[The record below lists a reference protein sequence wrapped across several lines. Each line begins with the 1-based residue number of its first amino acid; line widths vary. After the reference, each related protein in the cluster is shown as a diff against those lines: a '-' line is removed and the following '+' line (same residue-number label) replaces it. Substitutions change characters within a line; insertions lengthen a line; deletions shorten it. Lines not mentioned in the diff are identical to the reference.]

1 MQRMYNKKKY
11 IEIVDDILQH
21 ITSGQTSEK
30 HLFSKFTRIYKLESL
45 PENKLVIGE
54 VGIRGLLN
62 GNPHTFSYN
71 KDYKLNNSNSIEWN
85 IIDNNSRDIN
95 RPDENSIFEVSYLFN
110 NNSGLTDVNTGS
122 VLRTI
127 VEGISKEIE
136 SLYNEMESVYKD
148 GFIETS
154 SGTSLDNVVSILGI
168 KRKSPTRAYGYVTF
182 FKNSEPDT
190 ITNTEILLFD
200 GIQSY
205 ELKNKPTKKIKSII
219 GIHQNNNYEFLLN
232 KDYSLN
238 LSNNTINWLPDGKR
252 PDEQRELTI
261 EYETYQKVI
270 IPNGTIVS
278 TSSTNPKNIIS
289 FETKQDVYMER
300 NQEGKWESTIDVIAI
315 DPGSSGNV
323 IAGSINVMPK
333 PPIGVD
339 RVINRSNTEGG
350 SDYEYDAYLRDRAK
364 KILDEKGKATAL
376 SLQTAIDSLEGV
388 NSTKILDMPDD
399 ISGIVKIIVDGGDA
413 KEIEKTIEE
422 TKAAGIRVEFDRPM
436 IVLLD
441 IRVILLVKKNIFN
454 KEQIIASAE
463 KHIRNYLSSLKIGN
477 SLIIN
482 QLISLLLSIEQVGDV
497 KDLVIDAYREKQDN
511 TPNLTAESIKMT
523 YNRDNII
530 INYNE
535 RLYLRNIKIE
545 ILEDSIDVNTRS
557 IR

>member
-1 MQRMYNKKKY
+1 MYNKKKY

-21 ITSGQTSEK
+21 ITRGKTSEK
-30 HLFSKFTRIYKLESL
+30 HLFSNSSRIYKLESL
-45 PENKLVIGE
+45 PENKLVVGE
-54 VGIRGLLN
+54 IEVRGFLN
-62 GNPHTFSYN
+62 GTPHTFSYD
-71 KDYKLNNSNSIEWN
+71 KDYKIRDTTSIEWN
-85 IIDNNSRDIN
+85 VSENNYSRDIS
-95 RPDENSIFEVSYLFN
+95 RPDENSIFEVSYVFN
-110 NNSGLTDVNTGS
+110 NSSGLTDVNTGS

-136 SLYNEMESVYKD
+136 SLYDEMESVYKD

-154 SGTSLDNVVSILGI
+154 SGSSLDHVVSILGI

-190 ITNTEILLFD
+190 VTNTEILLFD
-200 GIQSY
+200 GIESY
-205 ELKNKPTKKIKSII
+205 ELKNKPIKKIKSIV
-219 GIHQNNNYEFLLN
+219 GIFQNTNYKFELN

-238 LSNNTINWLPDGKR
+238 LNDNTISWLSDGKR
-252 PDEQRELTI
+252 PDEQKELTI

-270 IPNGTIVS
+270 IPTGTVVS
-278 TSSTNPKNIIS
+278 TSSTNPKNIVG

-300 NQEGKWESTIDVIAI
+300 KQEGKWEATIDIIAI
-315 DPGSSGNV
+315 DPGTSGNV

-350 SDYEYDAYLRDRAK
+350 SDFEYDDYLRERAK

-376 SLQTAIDSLEGV
+376 SLQTAIDSIEGV
-388 NSTKILDMPDD
+388 NSTKIIDMPDE
-399 ISGIVKIIVDGGDA
+399 ISGIVKVIVDGGDR

-422 TKAAGIRVEFDRPM
+422 TKAAGIKVEFDRPM

-441 IRVILLVKKNIFN
+441 MKVILLVKKNIFN
-454 KEQIIASAE
+454 KEQIITSAE
-463 KHIRNYLSSLKIGN
+463 KYIRNYLSSLKIGN

-497 KDLVIDAYREKQDN
+497 KDLVIDAFREKQDK
-511 TPNLTAESIKMT
+511 TINLTAESSKMT

-535 RLYLRNIKIE
+535 RLYLRNIKID
-545 ILEDSIDVNTRS
+545 ILEDNVDVNTRP

>member
-1 MQRMYNKKKY
+1 MYNKKRY

-21 ITSGQTSEK
+21 ITRGQTSEK
-30 HLFSKFTRIYKLESL
+30 HLFSNSSRIYKLESL
-45 PENKLVIGE
+45 PENKFVVGE
-54 VGIRGLLN
+54 IKVRGFLN
-62 GNPHTFSYN
+62 GNPHNFAYDR
-71 KDYKLNNSNSIEWN
+71 DYKIRDTNSIEWN
-85 IIDNNSRDIN
+85 ISENNSRDIS
-95 RPDENSIFEVSYLFN
+95 RPDENSLFEVSYVFN
-110 NNSGLTDVNTGS
+110 NSSGLTDVNTGS

-127 VEGISKEIE
+127 VEGISKEVE
-136 SLYNEMESVYKD
+136 SLYDEMESVYKD

-154 SGTSLDNVVSILGI
+154 SGSSLDHVVSILGI

-190 ITNTEILLFD
+190 VTNTEILLFD
-200 GIQSY
+200 GIESY
-205 ELKNKPTKKIKSII
+205 ELKNKPIKKIKSIV
-219 GIHQNNNYEFLLN
+219 GIFQNNNYEFQLN
-232 KDYSLN
+232 KDYSVNLN
-238 LSNNTINWLPDGKR
+238 DNTISWLSDGKR

-270 IPNGTIVS
+270 IPTGTVVS
-278 TSSTNPKNIIS
+278 TSSTNPKNIVS

-300 NQEGKWESTIDVIAI
+300 KQEGKWEATIDILAI
-315 DPGSSGNV
+315 DPGTYGNV

-350 SDYEYDAYLRDRAK
+350 SDFEYDDDLRERAK
-364 KILDEKGKATAL
+364 KILDEKGKATGL
-376 SLQTAIDSLEGV
+376 SLQTAIDSIEGV
-388 NSTKILDMPDD
+388 NSTKIIDMPDE
-399 ISGIVKIIVDGGDA
+399 ISGIVKVIVDGGDS

-422 TKAAGIRVEFDRPM
+422 TKAAGIKVEFDRPM

-441 IRVILLVKKNIFN
+441 MRVILLVKKNIFN

-497 KDLVIDAYREKQDN
+497 KDLVIDAFREKQDKTIN
-511 TPNLTAESIKMT
+511 VSAESNKMT

-535 RLYLRNIKIE
+535 RLYLRNIKID
-545 ILEDSIDVNTRS
+545 ILEENIDVNTRP

>member
-1 MQRMYNKKKY
+1 MYNKKKY

-21 ITSGQTSEK
+21 ITRGQTSEK
-30 HLFSKFTRIYKLESL
+30 HLFFNSTRIYKLESL
-45 PENKLVIGE
+45 PENKLVVGE
-54 VGIRGLLN
+54 IEVRGFLN
-62 GNPHTFSYN
+62 GNRHTFSYD
-71 KDYKLNNSNSIEWN
+71 KDYKIRDKTSIEWK
-85 IIDNNSRDIN
+85 ISENNSRDIS
-95 RPDENSIFEVSYLFN
+95 RPDENSIFEVSYVFN
-110 NNSGLTDVNTGS
+110 NSSGLTDVNTGS
-122 VLRTI
+122 VIRTI

-136 SLYNEMESVYKD
+136 SLYDEMESVYKD

-154 SGTSLDNVVSILGI
+154 SGSSLDNVVSLLGI
-168 KRKSPTRAYGYVTF
+168 KRKSPTRAFGYVTF

-190 ITNTEILLFD
+190 VTNTEILLFD
-200 GIQSY
+200 GIDSY
-205 ELKNKPTKKIKSII
+205 ELKNKPVKKIKSIG
-219 GIHQNNNYEFLLN
+219 GIYQNNNYEFQLN

-238 LSNNTINWLPDGKR
+238 LNDNTISWLSDGKR

-270 IPNGTIVS
+270 IPSGTIVS
-278 TSSTNPKNIIS
+278 ISSTNPKNIVS

-300 NQEGKWESTIDVIAI
+300 KQEGKWEATIDIIAI
-315 DPGSSGNV
+315 DPGTYGNV

-350 SDYEYDAYLRDRAK
+350 SDFEYDADLRERAK
-364 KILDEKGKATAL
+364 KILDEKGKATVL
-376 SLQTAIDSLEGV
+376 SLQTAIESIEGV
-388 NSTKILDMPDD
+388 NSTKIIDMPDE
-399 ISGIVKIIVDGGDA
+399 ISGIVKVIVDGGDG

-441 IRVILLVKKNIFN
+441 MRVMLLVKKNVFN
-454 KEQIIASAE
+454 KEQIISSAE
-463 KHIRNYLSSLKIGN
+463 KYIRNYLSSLKIGN

-497 KDLVIDAYREKQDN
+497 KDLVIDAFREKQDK
-511 TPNLTAESIKMT
+511 TINLTAESSKMT
-523 YNRDNII
+523 YNRDNIV

-535 RLYLRNIKIE
+535 RLYLRNIKID
-545 ILEDSIDVNTRS
+545 ILEDKTT
-557 IR
+557 

>member
-1 MQRMYNKKKY
+1 MYNKKKY

-30 HLFSKFTRIYKLESL
+30 HLFSNSNRIYKLESL
-45 PENKLVIGE
+45 PENKLVVGE
-54 VGIRGLLN
+54 IGIRGFLN
-62 GNPHTFSYN
+62 GNSHTFSYD
-71 KDYKLNNSNSIEWN
+71 KDYKIRDSNSIEWN
-85 IIDNNSRDIN
+85 ISDNNSRDIN
-95 RPDENSIFEVSYLFN
+95 RPDENSIFEVSYIFN
-110 NNSGLTDVNTGS
+110 NSSGLTDVNTGS

-127 VEGISKEIE
+127 VEGISKEIA
-136 SLYNEMESVYKD
+136 SLYDEMESVYKD

-154 SGTSLDNVVSILGI
+154 SGSSLDHVVSILGI

-190 ITNTEILLFD
+190 VTNTEILLFD
-200 GIQSY
+200 GIESY
-205 ELKNKPTKKIKSII
+205 ELKNKPIKKIKSIV
-219 GIHQNNNYEFLLN
+219 GIYQNNNYEFQLN
-232 KDYSLN
+232 KDYSSNLN
-238 LSNNTINWLPDGKR
+238 DNTISWLSDGKR

-261 EYETYQKVI
+261 EYETYQQVI
-270 IPNGTIVS
+270 IPGGTIVS
-278 TSSTNPKNIIS
+278 TSSTNPKNIVS
-289 FETKQDVYMER
+289 FETKQDAYMER
-300 NQEGKWESTIDVIAI
+300 NQEGKWEATVDIIAI
-315 DPGSSGNV
+315 DPGTHGNV

-350 SDYEYDAYLRDRAK
+350 SDFEYDADLRERAK

-376 SLQTAIDSLEGV
+376 SLQTAIESIEGV
-388 NSTKILDMPDD
+388 NSTKIIDMPDE
-399 ISGIVKIIVDGGDA
+399 IYGIVKVIVDGGDS

-436 IVLLD
+436 VVLLD
-441 IRVILLVKKNIFN
+441 MRVILLVKKNVFN
-454 KEQIIASAE
+454 KEQIITSAE
-463 KHIRNYLSSLKIGN
+463 KYIRNYLSSLKIGN

-497 KDLVIDAYREKQDN
+497 KDIVIDAFREKQDK
-511 TPNLTAESIKMT
+511 TINLTVESSKMT

-535 RLYLRNIKIE
+535 RLYLRNIKID
-545 ILEDSIDVNTRS
+545 ILEDTMDVNTRS

>member
-1 MQRMYNKKKY
+1 MYNKKRY

-21 ITSGQTSEK
+21 ITRGQTSEK
-30 HLFSKFTRIYKLESL
+30 HLFSNSTRIYKLESL
-45 PENKLVIGE
+45 PENKLVVGE
-54 VGIRGLLN
+54 IEVRGFLN
-62 GNPHTFSYN
+62 GNPHTFSYD
-71 KDYKLNNSNSIEWN
+71 KDYKIRDKTSIEWN
-85 IIDNNSRDIN
+85 ISENNSRDIS
-95 RPDENSIFEVSYLFN
+95 RPDENSIFEVSYVFN
-110 NNSGLTDVNTGS
+110 NSSGLTDVNTGS

-136 SLYNEMESVYKD
+136 SLYDEMESVYKD

-154 SGTSLDNVVSILGI
+154 SGSSLDNVVSILGI

-190 ITNTEILLFD
+190 VTNTEILLFD
-200 GIQSY
+200 GIESY
-205 ELKNKPTKKIKSII
+205 ELKNKPIKKIKSIV
-219 GIHQNNNYEFLLN
+219 GIYQNNNYEFQLN
-232 KDYSLN
+232 KDYLLN
-238 LSNNTINWLPDGKR
+238 INDNTISWLSDGKR

-270 IPNGTIVS
+270 IPSGTIVS

-300 NQEGKWESTIDVIAI
+300 KQEGKWEATIDIIAI
-315 DPGSSGNV
+315 DPGTSGNV

-350 SDYEYDAYLRDRAK
+350 SDFEYDADLRERAK
-364 KILDEKGKATAL
+364 KILDEKGKATVL
-376 SLQTAIDSLEGV
+376 SLQTAIESIEGV
-388 NSTKILDMPDD
+388 NSTKIIDMPDE
-399 ISGIVKIIVDGGDA
+399 ISGIVKVIVDGGDG

-441 IRVILLVKKNIFN
+441 MRVILLVKKNIFN

-497 KDLVIDAYREKQDN
+497 KDVVIDAFREKQDK
-511 TPNLTAESIKMT
+511 TINLTVESSKMT

-535 RLYLRNIKIE
+535 RLYLRNIKID
-545 ILEDSIDVNTRS
+545 ILEDKTT
-557 IR
+557 

>member
-1 MQRMYNKKKY
+1 MYNKKKY

-205 ELKNKPTKKIKSII
+205 ELKNKPIKKIKSII

-238 LSNNTINWLPDGKR
+238 LNNNTIDWLPDGKR

-300 NQEGKWESTIDVIAI
+300 NQEGKWEATIDVIAI

-388 NSTKILDMPDD
+388 NSTKIIDMPDD
-399 ISGIVKIIVDGGDA
+399 ISGIVKVIVDGGDA

>member
-1 MQRMYNKKKY
+1 MYNKKKY
-11 IEIVDDILQH
+11 IEIVDNILQH
-21 ITSGQTSEK
+21 ITRGKTSEK
-30 HLFSKFTRIYKLESL
+30 HLFSNSSRIYKLESL
-45 PENKLVIGE
+45 PENKLVVGE
-54 VGIRGLLN
+54 IEVRGFLN
-62 GNPHTFSYN
+62 GTPHTFSYD
-71 KDYKLNNSNSIEWN
+71 KDYKIRDTTSIEWN
-85 IIDNNSRDIN
+85 VSENNYSRDIS
-95 RPDENSIFEVSYLFN
+95 RPDENSIFEVSYVFN
-110 NNSGLTDVNTGS
+110 NSSGLTDVNTGS

-136 SLYNEMESVYKD
+136 SLYDEMESVYKD

-154 SGTSLDNVVSILGI
+154 SGSSLDHVVSILGI

-190 ITNTEILLFD
+190 VTNTEILLFD
-200 GIQSY
+200 GIESY
-205 ELKNKPTKKIKSII
+205 ELKNKPIKKIKSIV
-219 GIHQNNNYEFLLN
+219 GIFQNTNYKFELN

-238 LSNNTINWLPDGKR
+238 LNDNTISWLSDGKR
-252 PDEQRELTI
+252 PDEQKELTI

-270 IPNGTIVS
+270 IPTGTVVS
-278 TSSTNPKNIIS
+278 TSSTNPKNIVG

-300 NQEGKWESTIDVIAI
+300 KQEGKWEATIDIIAI
-315 DPGSSGNV
+315 DPGTSGNV

-350 SDYEYDAYLRDRAK
+350 SDFEYDDYLRERAK

-376 SLQTAIDSLEGV
+376 SLQTAIDSIEGV
-388 NSTKILDMPDD
+388 NSTKIIDMPDE
-399 ISGIVKIIVDGGDA
+399 ISGIVKVIVDGGDS

-422 TKAAGIRVEFDRPM
+422 TKAAGIKVEFDRPM

-441 IRVILLVKKNIFN
+441 MKVILLVKKNIFN
-454 KEQIIASAE
+454 KEQIITSAE
-463 KHIRNYLSSLKIGN
+463 KYIRNYLSSLKIGN

-497 KDLVIDAYREKQDN
+497 KDLVIDAFREKQDK
-511 TPNLTAESIKMT
+511 TINLTAESSKMT

-535 RLYLRNIKIE
+535 RLYLRNIKID
-545 ILEDSIDVNTRS
+545 ILEDNVDVNTRP

>member
-1 MQRMYNKKKY
+1 MYNKKRY

-21 ITSGQTSEK
+21 ITRGQTSEK
-30 HLFSKFTRIYKLESL
+30 HLFSNSNRIYKLESL
-45 PENKLVIGE
+45 PENKLVVGE
-54 VGIRGLLN
+54 IKVRGFLN
-62 GNPHTFSYN
+62 GNPHTFEYDR
-71 KDYKLNNSNSIEWN
+71 DYKIKDTTSIEWN
-85 IIDNNSRDIN
+85 ISENNYSRDVN
-95 RPDENSIFEVSYLFN
+95 RPDENSIFEVSYVFN
-110 NNSGLTDVNTGS
+110 NSSGLTDVNTGS

-136 SLYNEMESVYKD
+136 SLYDEMESVYKD

-154 SGTSLDNVVSILGI
+154 SGSSLDHVVSILGI

-190 ITNTEILLFD
+190 VTNTEILLFD
-200 GIQSY
+200 GIESY
-205 ELKNKPTKKIKSII
+205 ELKNKPIKKIKSIV
-219 GIHQNNNYEFLLN
+219 GIFQNSNYEFQLN

-238 LSNNTINWLPDGKR
+238 LNDNTISWLSDGKR

-270 IPNGTIVS
+270 IPTGTVVS
-278 TSSTNPKNIIS
+278 TSSTNPKNIVS

-300 NQEGKWESTIDVIAI
+300 KQEGKWEATIDILAI
-315 DPGSSGNV
+315 DPGTSGNV

-350 SDYEYDAYLRDRAK
+350 SDFEYDDYLRERAK

-376 SLQTAIDSLEGV
+376 SLQTAIDSIEGV
-388 NSTKILDMPDD
+388 NSTKIIDMPDE
-399 ISGIVKIIVDGGDA
+399 ISGIVKVIVDGGDS

-422 TKAAGIRVEFDRPM
+422 TKAAGIKVEFDRPM

-441 IRVILLVKKNIFN
+441 MRVILLVKKNIFN

-497 KDLVIDAYREKQDN
+497 KDLVIDAFREKQDK
-511 TPNLTAESIKMT
+511 TINLTAESSKMT

-535 RLYLRNIKIE
+535 RLYLRNIKID
-545 ILEDSIDVNTRS
+545 ILEDNMDVNTRP

>member
-1 MQRMYNKKKY
+1 MYNKKKY
-11 IEIVDDILQH
+11 IEIVENILEH
-21 ITSGQTSEK
+21 ITRGQTSEK
-30 HLFSKFTRIYKLESL
+30 HLFSNSSRIYKLESL
-45 PENKLVIGE
+45 PENKLVVGE
-54 VGIRGLLN
+54 IQVRGFLN
-62 GNPHTFSYN
+62 GIPHTFSYN
-71 KDYKLNNSNSIEWN
+71 KDYKIKDTTSIEWN
-85 IIDNNSRDIN
+85 ISESNSRDIN
-95 RPDENSIFEVSYLFN
+95 RPDENSIFEVSYVFN
-110 NNSGLTDVNTGS
+110 NSSGLTDVNTGS

-136 SLYNEMESVYKD
+136 SLYDEMESVYKD

-154 SGTSLDNVVSILGI
+154 SGSSLDHVVSILGI

-190 ITNTEILLFD
+190 VTNTEILLFD
-200 GIQSY
+200 GIESY
-205 ELKNKPTKKIKSII
+205 ELKNKPIKKIKSIV
-219 GIHQNNNYEFLLN
+219 GIFQNNNYEFQLN

-238 LSNNTINWLPDGKR
+238 LNDNTISWISDGKR

-270 IPNGTIVS
+270 IPTGTVVS

-300 NQEGKWESTIDVIAI
+300 KQEGKWEATIDILAI
-315 DPGSSGNV
+315 DPGTSGNV

-339 RVINRSNTEGG
+339 RVINKSNTEGG
-350 SDYEYDAYLRDRAK
+350 SDFEYDDYLRERAK
-364 KILDEKGKATAL
+364 KILDEKGKATVL
-376 SLQTAIDSLEGV
+376 SLQTAIESIEGV
-388 NSTKILDMPDD
+388 NSTKIIDMPDE
-399 ISGIVKIIVDGGDA
+399 ISGIVKVIVDGGDS

-422 TKAAGIRVEFDRPM
+422 TKAAGIKVEFDRPM

-441 IRVILLVKKNIFN
+441 MRVILLVKKNIFN

-497 KDLVIDAYREKQDN
+497 KDLVIDAFREKQDK
-511 TPNLTAESIKMT
+511 TINLTAESSKMT

-535 RLYLRNIKIE
+535 RLYLRNIKID
-545 ILEDSIDVNTRS
+545 ILEDNIDVNTRP

>member
-1 MQRMYNKKKY
+1 MYNKKRY

-21 ITSGQTSEK
+21 ITRGQTSEK
-30 HLFSKFTRIYKLESL
+30 HLFSNSNRIYKLESL
-45 PENKLVIGE
+45 PENKLVVGE
-54 VGIRGLLN
+54 IKVRGFLN
-62 GNPHTFSYN
+62 GNPNTFEYDR
-71 KDYKLNNSNSIEWN
+71 DYKIKDTTSIEWN
-85 IIDNNSRDIN
+85 ISENNYSRDVN
-95 RPDENSIFEVSYLFN
+95 RPDENSIFEVSYIFN
-110 NNSGLTDVNTGS
+110 NSSGLTDVNTGS

-136 SLYNEMESVYKD
+136 SLYDEMESVYKD

-154 SGTSLDNVVSILGI
+154 SGSSLDHVVSILGI

-190 ITNTEILLFD
+190 VTNTEILLFD
-200 GIQSY
+200 GIESY
-205 ELKNKPTKKIKSII
+205 ELKNKPIKKIKSIV
-219 GIHQNNNYEFLLN
+219 GIFQNSNYEFQLN

-238 LSNNTINWLPDGKR
+238 LNDNTISWLSDGKR

-270 IPNGTIVS
+270 IPTGTVVS
-278 TSSTNPKNIIS
+278 TSSTNPKNIVS

-300 NQEGKWESTIDVIAI
+300 IQEGKWEATIDILAI
-315 DPGSSGNV
+315 DPGTSGNV

-350 SDYEYDAYLRDRAK
+350 SDFEYDDYLRDRAK

-376 SLQTAIDSLEGV
+376 SLQTAIDSIEGV
-388 NSTKILDMPDD
+388 NSTKIIDMPDE
-399 ISGIVKIIVDGGDA
+399 ISGIVKVIVDGGDS

-422 TKAAGIRVEFDRPM
+422 TKAAGIKVEFDRPM

-441 IRVILLVKKNIFN
+441 MRVILLVKKNIFN
-454 KEQIIASAE
+454 KEQIIANAE

-497 KDLVIDAYREKQDN
+497 KDLVIDAFREKQDK
-511 TPNLTAESIKMT
+511 TINLTAESSKMT

-535 RLYLRNIKIE
+535 RLYLRNIKID
-545 ILEDSIDVNTRS
+545 ILEDNIDVNTRP

>member
-1 MQRMYNKKKY
+1 MYNKKRY

-21 ITSGQTSEK
+21 ITRGQTSEK
-30 HLFSKFTRIYKLESL
+30 HLFSNSSRIYKLESL
-45 PENKLVIGE
+45 PENKFVVGE
-54 VGIRGLLN
+54 IKVRGFLN
-62 GNPHTFSYN
+62 GNHHNFAYDR
-71 KDYKLNNSNSIEWN
+71 DYKIRDTNSIEWN
-85 IIDNNSRDIN
+85 ISENNSRDIS
-95 RPDENSIFEVSYLFN
+95 RPDENSLFEVSYVFN
-110 NNSGLTDVNTGS
+110 NSSGLTDVNTGS

-127 VEGISKEIE
+127 VEGISKEVE
-136 SLYNEMESVYKD
+136 SLYDEMESVYKD

-154 SGTSLDNVVSILGI
+154 SGSSLDHVVSILGI

-190 ITNTEILLFD
+190 VTNTEILLFD
-200 GIQSY
+200 GIESY
-205 ELKNKPTKKIKSII
+205 ELKNKPIKKIKSIV
-219 GIHQNNNYEFLLN
+219 GIFQNNNYEFQLN
-232 KDYSLN
+232 KDYSVNLN
-238 LSNNTINWLPDGKR
+238 DNTISWLSDGKR

-270 IPNGTIVS
+270 IPTGTVVS
-278 TSSTNPKNIIS
+278 TSSTNPKNIVS

-300 NQEGKWESTIDVIAI
+300 KQEGKWEATIDVLAI
-315 DPGSSGNV
+315 DPGTYGNV

-350 SDYEYDAYLRDRAK
+350 SDFEYDDDLRERAK
-364 KILDEKGKATAL
+364 KILDEKGKATGL
-376 SLQTAIDSLEGV
+376 SLQTAIDSIEGV
-388 NSTKILDMPDD
+388 NSTKIIDMPDE
-399 ISGIVKIIVDGGDA
+399 ISGIVKVIVDGGDS

-422 TKAAGIRVEFDRPM
+422 TKAAGIKVEFDRPM
-436 IVLLD
+436 FVLLD
-441 IRVILLVKKNIFN
+441 MRVILLVKKNIFN

-497 KDLVIDAYREKQDN
+497 KDLVIDAFREKQDKTIN
-511 TPNLTAESIKMT
+511 VSAESNKMT

-535 RLYLRNIKIE
+535 RLYLRNIKID
-545 ILEDSIDVNTRS
+545 ILEENIDVNTRP

>member
-1 MQRMYNKKKY
+1 MYNKKKY
-11 IEIVDDILQH
+11 IEIVENILEH
-21 ITSGQTSEK
+21 ITRGQTSEK
-30 HLFSKFTRIYKLESL
+30 HLFSNSSRIYKLESL
-45 PENKLVIGE
+45 PENKLVVGE
-54 VGIRGLLN
+54 IQVRGFLN
-62 GNPHTFSYN
+62 GIPHTFSYN
-71 KDYKLNNSNSIEWN
+71 KDYKIKDTTSIEWN
-85 IIDNNSRDIN
+85 ISESNSRDIN
-95 RPDENSIFEVSYLFN
+95 RPDENSIFEVSYVFN
-110 NNSGLTDVNTGS
+110 NSSGLTDVNTGS

-136 SLYNEMESVYKD
+136 TLYDEMESVYKD

-154 SGTSLDNVVSILGI
+154 AGSSLDHVVSILGI

-190 ITNTEILLFD
+190 VTNTEILLFD
-200 GIQSY
+200 GIESY
-205 ELKNKPTKKIKSII
+205 ELKNKPIKKIKSIV
-219 GIHQNNNYEFLLN
+219 GIFQNSNYEFQLN

-238 LSNNTINWLPDGKR
+238 LNDNTISWISDGKR

-270 IPNGTIVS
+270 IPTGTVVS
-278 TSSTNPKNIIS
+278 TSSTNPKNIVS

-300 NQEGKWESTIDVIAI
+300 KQEGKWEATIDILAI
-315 DPGSSGNV
+315 DPGTSGNV

-350 SDYEYDAYLRDRAK
+350 SDFEYDDYLRDRAK

-376 SLQTAIDSLEGV
+376 SLQTAIDSIEGV
-388 NSTKILDMPDD
+388 NSTKIIDMPDE
-399 ISGIVKIIVDGGDA
+399 ISGIVKVIVDGGDS

-422 TKAAGIRVEFDRPM
+422 TKAAGIKVEFDRPM

-441 IRVILLVKKNIFN
+441 MRVILLVKKNIFN
-454 KEQIIASAE
+454 KEQILASAE

-497 KDLVIDAYREKQDN
+497 KDLVIDAFREKQDK
-511 TPNLTAESIKMT
+511 TINLTAESSKMT

-535 RLYLRNIKIE
+535 RLYLRNIKID
-545 ILEDSIDVNTRS
+545 ILEDNIDVNTRP

>member
-1 MQRMYNKKKY
+1 MYNKKRY
-11 IEIVDDILQH
+11 IEIIDDILQH
-21 ITSGQTSEK
+21 ITRGQTSEK
-30 HLFSKFTRIYKLESL
+30 HFFSNSTRIYKLESL
-45 PENKLVIGE
+45 PENKLVVGE
-54 VGIRGLLN
+54 IGIRGFLN
-62 GNPHTFSYN
+62 GNPHTFSYDR
-71 KDYKLNNSNSIEWN
+71 DYKLRDKTSIEWN
-85 IIDNNSRDIN
+85 ISENNSRDIN
-95 RPDENSIFEVSYLFN
+95 RPDENSIFEVSYVFN
-110 NNSGLTDVNTGS
+110 NSSGLTDVNTGS

-154 SGTSLDNVVSILGI
+154 SGSSLDHVVSILGI

-190 ITNTEILLFD
+190 VTNTEILLFD
-200 GIQSY
+200 GIESY
-205 ELKNKPTKKIKSII
+205 ELKNKPIKKIKSIV
-219 GIHQNNNYEFLLN
+219 GIYQNNNYEFQLN
-232 KDYSLN
+232 KDYLLN
-238 LSNNTINWLPDGKR
+238 LNDNTISWLSDGKR

-270 IPNGTIVS
+270 IPGGTIVS
-278 TSSTNPKNIIS
+278 TSSTNPKNIVS

-300 NQEGKWESTIDVIAI
+300 KQEGKWEATIDIIAI
-315 DPGSSGNV
+315 DPGTSGNV

-350 SDYEYDAYLRDRAK
+350 SDFEYDAYLRERAK

-376 SLQTAIDSLEGV
+376 SLQTAIESIEGV
-388 NSTKILDMPDD
+388 NSTKIIDMPDE
-399 ISGIVKIIVDGGDA
+399 ISGIVKVIVDGGDG

-422 TKAAGIRVEFDRPM
+422 TKAAGIKVEFDRPV

-441 IRVILLVKKNIFN
+441 MRVILLVKKNIFN

-463 KHIRNYLSSLKIGN
+463 KNIRNYLSSLKIGN

-482 QLISLLLSIEQVGDV
+482 QLISLLVSIEQVGDV
-497 KDLVIDAYREKQDN
+497 KDLVIDVFREKQDKTMN
-511 TPNLTAESIKMT
+511 VTAETSSKMT

-535 RLYLRNIKIE
+535 RLYLRNIKID
-545 ILEDSIDVNTRS
+545 ILEENIDVSTRS

>member
-1 MQRMYNKKKY
+1 MYNKKKY

-21 ITSGQTSEK
+21 ITRGKTSEK
-30 HLFSKFTRIYKLESL
+30 HLFSNSSRIYKLESL
-45 PENKLVIGE
+45 PENKLVVGE
-54 VGIRGLLN
+54 IEVRGFLN
-62 GNPHTFSYN
+62 GTPHTFSYD
-71 KDYKLNNSNSIEWN
+71 KDYKIRDTTSIEWN
-85 IIDNNSRDIN
+85 VSENNYSRDIS
-95 RPDENSIFEVSYLFN
+95 RPDENSIFEVSYVFN
-110 NNSGLTDVNTGS
+110 NSSGLTDVNTGS

-136 SLYNEMESVYKD
+136 SLYDEMESVYKD

-154 SGTSLDNVVSILGI
+154 SGSSLDHVVSILGI

-190 ITNTEILLFD
+190 VTNTEILLFD
-200 GIQSY
+200 GIESY
-205 ELKNKPTKKIKSII
+205 ELKNKPIKKIKSIV
-219 GIHQNNNYEFLLN
+219 GIFQNTNYKFELN

-238 LSNNTINWLPDGKR
+238 LNDNTISWLSDGKR
-252 PDEQRELTI
+252 PDEQKELTI

-270 IPNGTIVS
+270 IPTGTVVS
-278 TSSTNPKNIIS
+278 TSSTNPKNIVG

-300 NQEGKWESTIDVIAI
+300 KQEGKWEATIDIIAI
-315 DPGSSGNV
+315 DPGTSGNV

-350 SDYEYDAYLRDRAK
+350 SDFEYDDYLRERAK

-376 SLQTAIDSLEGV
+376 SLQTAIDSIEGV
-388 NSTKILDMPDD
+388 NSTKIIDMPDE
-399 ISGIVKIIVDGGDA
+399 ISGIVKVIVDGGDS

-422 TKAAGIRVEFDRPM
+422 TKAAGIKVEFDRPM

-441 IRVILLVKKNIFN
+441 MKVILLVKKNIFN
-454 KEQIIASAE
+454 KEQIITSAE
-463 KHIRNYLSSLKIGN
+463 KYIRNYLSSLKIGN

-497 KDLVIDAYREKQDN
+497 KDLVIDAFREKQDK
-511 TPNLTAESIKMT
+511 TINLTAESSKMT

-535 RLYLRNIKIE
+535 RLYLRNIKID
-545 ILEDSIDVNTRS
+545 ILEDNVDVNTRP

>member
-1 MQRMYNKKKY
+1 MYNKKRY

-21 ITSGQTSEK
+21 ITRGQTSEK
-30 HLFSKFTRIYKLESL
+30 HLFSNSSRIYKLESL
-45 PENKLVIGE
+45 PENKLVVGE
-54 VGIRGLLN
+54 IEVRGFLN
-62 GNPHTFSYN
+62 GTPHTFSYD
-71 KDYKLNNSNSIEWN
+71 KDYKIRDSTSVEWN
-85 IIDNNSRDIN
+85 ISENNPRDIS
-95 RPDENSIFEVSYLFN
+95 RPDENSIFEVSYVFN
-110 NNSGLTDVNTGS
+110 NSSGLTDVNTGS

-136 SLYNEMESVYKD
+136 SLYDEMESVYKD

-154 SGTSLDNVVSILGI
+154 SGSSLDHVVSILGI

-190 ITNTEILLFD
+190 VTNTEILLFD
-200 GIQSY
+200 GIESY
-205 ELKNKPTKKIKSII
+205 ELKNKPIKKIKSIV
-219 GIHQNNNYEFLLN
+219 GIFQNNNYEFQLN

-238 LSNNTINWLPDGKR
+238 LNDNTISWLSDGKR

-270 IPNGTIVS
+270 IPTGTVVS
-278 TSSTNPKNIIS
+278 TSSTNPKNIVS
-289 FETKQDVYMER
+289 FETKQEVYMER
-300 NQEGKWESTIDVIAI
+300 KQEGKWEATIDILAI
-315 DPGSSGNV
+315 DPGTSGNV

-350 SDYEYDAYLRDRAK
+350 SDFEYDEYLRERAK
-364 KILDEKGKATAL
+364 KILDEKGKATGL
-376 SLQTAIDSLEGV
+376 SLQTAIDSIEGV
-388 NSTKILDMPDD
+388 NSTKIIDMPDE
-399 ISGIVKIIVDGGDA
+399 ISGIVKVIVDGGDS

-422 TKAAGIRVEFDRPM
+422 TKAAGIKVEFDRPM

-441 IRVILLVKKNIFN
+441 MRVILLVKKNIFN
-454 KEQIIASAE
+454 KEQIITTAE
-463 KHIRNYLSSLKIGN
+463 KYIRNYLSSLKIGN

-497 KDLVIDAYREKQDN
+497 KDLVIDAFREKQDK
-511 TPNLTAESIKMT
+511 TINLTAESSKMT

-535 RLYLRNIKIE
+535 RLYLRNIKID
-545 ILEDSIDVNTRS
+545 ILEDNIDVNTRP

>member
-1 MQRMYNKKKY
+1 MYNKKRY

-21 ITSGQTSEK
+21 ITRGQTSEK
-30 HLFSKFTRIYKLESL
+30 HLFSNSNRIYKLESL
-45 PENKLVIGE
+45 PENKLVVGE
-54 VGIRGLLN
+54 IKIRGFLN
-62 GNPHTFSYN
+62 GNPHTFEYDR
-71 KDYKLNNSNSIEWN
+71 DYKIKDTTSIEWN
-85 IIDNNSRDIN
+85 ISENNYSRDVN
-95 RPDENSIFEVSYLFN
+95 RPDENSIFEVSYVFN
-110 NNSGLTDVNTGS
+110 NSSGLTDVNTGS

-127 VEGISKEIE
+127 VEGISKEVE
-136 SLYNEMESVYKD
+136 TLYDEMESVYKD

-154 SGTSLDNVVSILGI
+154 SGSSLDHVVSILGI

-190 ITNTEILLFD
+190 VTNTEILLFD
-200 GIQSY
+200 GIESY
-205 ELKNKPTKKIKSII
+205 ELKNKPIKKIKSIV
-219 GIHQNNNYEFLLN
+219 GIFQNSNYEFQLN

-238 LSNNTINWLPDGKR
+238 LNDNTISWLSDGKR

-270 IPNGTIVS
+270 IPTGTVVS
-278 TSSTNPKNIIS
+278 TSSTNPKNIVS

-300 NQEGKWESTIDVIAI
+300 KQEGKWEATIDILAI
-315 DPGSSGNV
+315 DPGTAGNV

-339 RVINRSNTEGG
+339 RVINRASTEGG
-350 SDYEYDAYLRDRAK
+350 SDFEYDDYLRERAK

-376 SLQTAIDSLEGV
+376 SLQTAIDSIEGV
-388 NSTKILDMPDD
+388 NSTKIIDMPDE
-399 ISGIVKIIVDGGDA
+399 ISGIVKVIVDGGDS

-422 TKAAGIRVEFDRPM
+422 TKAAGIKVEFDRPM

-441 IRVILLVKKNIFN
+441 MKVILLVKKNIFN
-454 KEQIIASAE
+454 KEQIITSAE

-497 KDLVIDAYREKQDN
+497 KDLVIDAFREKQDK
-511 TPNLTAESIKMT
+511 TINLTAESSKMT

-535 RLYLRNIKIE
+535 RLYLRNIKID
-545 ILEDSIDVNTRS
+545 ILEDNMDVNTRPG
-557 IR
+557 R

>member
-1 MQRMYNKKKY
+1 MYNKKRY

-21 ITSGQTSEK
+21 ITRGQTSEK
-30 HLFSKFTRIYKLESL
+30 HLFSNSSRIYKLESL
-45 PENKLVIGE
+45 PENKFVVGE
-54 VGIRGLLN
+54 IKVRGFLN
-62 GNPHTFSYN
+62 GNPHNFAYDR
-71 KDYKLNNSNSIEWN
+71 DYKIRDTNSIEWN
-85 IIDNNSRDIN
+85 ISENNSRDIS
-95 RPDENSIFEVSYLFN
+95 RPDENSLFEVSYVFN
-110 NNSGLTDVNTGS
+110 NSSGLTDVNTGS

-127 VEGISKEIE
+127 VEGISKEVE
-136 SLYNEMESVYKD
+136 SLYDEMESVYKD

-154 SGTSLDNVVSILGI
+154 SGSSLDHVVSILGI

-190 ITNTEILLFD
+190 VTNTEILLFD
-200 GIQSY
+200 GIESY
-205 ELKNKPTKKIKSII
+205 ELKNKPIKKIKSIV
-219 GIHQNNNYEFLLN
+219 GIFQNNNYEFQLN
-232 KDYSLN
+232 KDYSVNLN
-238 LSNNTINWLPDGKR
+238 DNTISWLSDGKR

-270 IPNGTIVS
+270 IPTGTVVS
-278 TSSTNPKNIIS
+278 TSSTNPKNIVS

-300 NQEGKWESTIDVIAI
+300 KQEGKWEATIDILAI
-315 DPGSSGNV
+315 DPGTYGNV

-350 SDYEYDAYLRDRAK
+350 SDFEYDDDLRERAK
-364 KILDEKGKATAL
+364 KILDEKGKATGL
-376 SLQTAIDSLEGV
+376 SLQTAIDSIEGV
-388 NSTKILDMPDD
+388 NSTKIIDMPDE
-399 ISGIVKIIVDGGDA
+399 ISGIVKVIVDGGDS

-422 TKAAGIRVEFDRPM
+422 TKAAGIKVEFDRPM

-441 IRVILLVKKNIFN
+441 ARVILLVKKNIFN

-497 KDLVIDAYREKQDN
+497 KDLVIDAFREKQDKTIN
-511 TPNLTAESIKMT
+511 VSAESNKMT

-535 RLYLRNIKIE
+535 RLYLRNIKID
-545 ILEDSIDVNTRS
+545 ILEDNIDVNTRP

>member
-1 MQRMYNKKKY
+1 MYNKKRY

-21 ITSGQTSEK
+21 ITRGQTSEK
-30 HLFSKFTRIYKLESL
+30 HLFSNSSRIYKLESL
-45 PENKLVIGE
+45 PENKFVVGE
-54 VGIRGLLN
+54 IKVRGFLN
-62 GNPHTFSYN
+62 GNPHNFAYDR
-71 KDYKLNNSNSIEWN
+71 DYKIRDTNSIEWN
-85 IIDNNSRDIN
+85 ISENNSRDIS
-95 RPDENSIFEVSYLFN
+95 RPDENSLFEVSYVFN
-110 NNSGLTDVNTGS
+110 NSSGLTDVNTGS

-127 VEGISKEIE
+127 VEGISKEVE
-136 SLYNEMESVYKD
+136 SLYDEMESVYKD

-154 SGTSLDNVVSILGI
+154 SGSSLDHVVSILGI

-190 ITNTEILLFD
+190 VTNTEILLFD
-200 GIQSY
+200 GIESY
-205 ELKNKPTKKIKSII
+205 ELKNKPIKKIKSIV
-219 GIHQNNNYEFLLN
+219 GIFQNNNYEFQLN
-232 KDYSLN
+232 KDYSVNLN
-238 LSNNTINWLPDGKR
+238 DNTISWLSDGKR

-270 IPNGTIVS
+270 IPTGTVVS
-278 TSSTNPKNIIS
+278 TSSTNPKNIVS

-300 NQEGKWESTIDVIAI
+300 KQEGKWEATIDILAI
-315 DPGSSGNV
+315 DPGTLGNV

-350 SDYEYDAYLRDRAK
+350 SDFEYDDDLRERAK
-364 KILDEKGKATAL
+364 KILDEKGKATGL
-376 SLQTAIDSLEGV
+376 SLQTAIDSIEGV
-388 NSTKILDMPDD
+388 NSTKIIDMPDE
-399 ISGIVKIIVDGGDA
+399 ISGIVKVIVDGGDS

-422 TKAAGIRVEFDRPM
+422 TKAAGIKVEFDRPM

-441 IRVILLVKKNIFN
+441 ARVILLVKKNIFN
-454 KEQIIASAE
+454 KEQIITSAE

-497 KDLVIDAYREKQDN
+497 KDLVIDAFREKQDKTIN
-511 TPNLTAESIKMT
+511 VSAESNKMT

-535 RLYLRNIKIE
+535 RLYLRNIKID
-545 ILEDSIDVNTRS
+545 ILEDNIDVNTRP

>member
-1 MQRMYNKKKY
+1 MYNKKRY

-21 ITSGQTSEK
+21 ITRGQTSEK
-30 HLFSKFTRIYKLESL
+30 HLFSNSSRIYKLESL
-45 PENKLVIGE
+45 PENKFVVGE
-54 VGIRGLLN
+54 IKVRGFLN
-62 GNPHTFSYN
+62 GNPHNFAYDR
-71 KDYKLNNSNSIEWN
+71 DYKIRDTNSIEWN
-85 IIDNNSRDIN
+85 ISENNSRDIS
-95 RPDENSIFEVSYLFN
+95 RPDENSLFEVSYVFN
-110 NNSGLTDVNTGS
+110 NSSGLTDVNTGS

-127 VEGISKEIE
+127 VEGISKEVE
-136 SLYNEMESVYKD
+136 SLYDEMESVYKD
-148 GFIETS
+148 GFVETS
-154 SGTSLDNVVSILGI
+154 SGSSLDHVVSILGI

-190 ITNTEILLFD
+190 VTNTEILLFD
-200 GIQSY
+200 GIESY
-205 ELKNKPTKKIKSII
+205 ELKNKPIKKIKSIV
-219 GIHQNNNYEFLLN
+219 GIFQNNNYEFQLN
-232 KDYSLN
+232 KDYSVNLN
-238 LSNNTINWLPDGKR
+238 DNTISWLSDGKR

-270 IPNGTIVS
+270 IPTGTVVS
-278 TSSTNPKNIIS
+278 TSSTNPKNIVS

-300 NQEGKWESTIDVIAI
+300 KQEGKWEATIDILAI
-315 DPGSSGNV
+315 DPGTYGNV

-350 SDYEYDAYLRDRAK
+350 SDFEYDDDLRERAK
-364 KILDEKGKATAL
+364 KILDEKGKATGL
-376 SLQTAIDSLEGV
+376 SLQTAIDSIEGV
-388 NSTKILDMPDD
+388 NSTKIIDMPDE
-399 ISGIVKIIVDGGDA
+399 ISGIVKVIVDGGDS

-422 TKAAGIRVEFDRPM
+422 TKAAGIKVEFDRPM
-436 IVLLD
+436 FVLLD
-441 IRVILLVKKNIFN
+441 MRVILLVKKNIFN
-454 KEQIIASAE
+454 KEQIIASEE

-497 KDLVIDAYREKQDN
+497 KDLVIDAFREKQDKTIN
-511 TPNLTAESIKMT
+511 VSAESNKMT

-535 RLYLRNIKIE
+535 RLYLRNIKID
-545 ILEDSIDVNTRS
+545 ILEENIDVNTRP